1 MARHYTTT
9 NFFRQMPNA
18 LLARYFQ
25 GKGLLAD
32 LDLAGTSETKPD
44 ALISAWLALPNEQ
57 RNPMDADFR
66 EIHELCDE
74 GGFIAIRDEAEW
86 RYQADPAALDAF
98 VTSLSSLPDHCE
110 RAMVTFLD
118 FQACWKGATRF
129 HHADRLAYW
138 RKRKHLGHKPA
149 AVDRASILQ
158 LAAMIGT
165 YFHHTEGRG
174 KNCMVEPLRRGDRDY
189 YFAYPEDHSQ
199 RSLDWVNGEFETRPH
214 NPAFEVV
221 FVYSQAEGS
230 LDLNFRG
237 SPKAI
242 EALQNMFARAI
253 LKLDELPPDP
263 KDDRVYDL
271 DPLKSKGF
279 EFSYKPGSGIEKVVV
294 KKVRLSSRGR
304 KGDRITVEADPTQ
317 EPQAVY
323 DLIETISK
331 GLPLGVYSVTQVELA
346 VTMVAEVGKYAK
358 THTLRITHP
367 NSCSLKYDELDL
379 KLRDMLAASGIEP
392 KAPVADVASRAS
404 P

>member
-18 LLARYFQ
+18 LLARYFS

-32 LDLAGTSETKPD
+32 LDLASMSETKPD
-44 ALISAWLALPNEQ
+44 ALLAAWLALPNEQ
-57 RNPMDADFR
+57 RNTMDADFR
-66 EIHELCDE
+66 DIHDLCDE

-86 RYQADPAALDAF
+86 RYRTDPPALDTF
-98 VTSLSSLPDHCE
+98 ITSLSSLPDHYE

-138 RKRKHLGHKPA
+138 RKRKHLGYKPA
-149 AVDRASILQ
+149 AVDGDSIQQ
-158 LAAMIGT
+158 LAGMIGT

-199 RSLDWVNGEFETRPH
+199 RSLDWVNGEFEARPH

-242 EALQNMFARAI
+242 EALQSMFAQAI
-253 LKLDELPPDP
+253 LKLDKLPPDL
-263 KDDRVYDL
+263 KDERVYDL

-279 EFSYKPGSGIEKVVV
+279 EFHYQPGSGIEKVVV

-317 EPQAVY
+317 APQAVY
-323 DLIETISK
+323 DLIETINK
-331 GLPLGVYSVTQVELA
+331 ALPLGVYSVTQVELA
-346 VTMVAEVGKYAK
+346 VTMAPEPGKYAK

-392 KAPVADVASRAS
+392 KAPAADVAPPAS